1 MNRLRTIIADDE
13 RPSRSFLASVLRQHE
28 DVQLIGEA
36 SNGLEAIELI
46 ENLSPDL
53 ALLDLQMPEVDGLE
67 IARRVGRRASPL
79 IAFVTAY
86 EEYAIRAFEINV
98 IDYLLKPVESK
109 RLRQTIDRAQAQIDL
124 NGHQTESPLP
134 TEMGVFG
141 NEFGFQRRL
150 ERIPIRRRDDIILLP
165 VREIASIV
173 AEGELL
179 KLTTVN
185 RQKFTIN
192 HRLKDLESRLDPHR
206 FIRLSRG
213 SIANIDQIR
222 SISPMPGGT
231 YIAVLGTGEELP
243 ISRLQGRILR
253 DTVLKL

>member
-13 RPSRSFLASVLRQHE
+13 RPSRSFLASMLRQHE
-28 DVQLIGEA
+28 DIQLIGEA
-36 SNGLEAIELI
+36 SNGPEAIELI
-46 ENLSPDL
+46 DTLSPDL

-67 IARRVGRRASPL
+67 IARRVGRRPSPL

-98 IDYLLKPVESK
+98 IDYLLKPVESN
-109 RLRQTIDRAQAQIDL
+109 RLRQTIDRAYAQIDF
-124 NGHQTESPLP
+124 NGHQTESSPP
-134 TEMGVFG
+134 AETGVLSS
-141 NEFGFQRRL
+141 ESCFQRRL
-150 ERIPIRRRDDIILLP
+150 DRIPIRRRDDIILLP
-165 VREIASIV
+165 VKEIASIV

-192 HRLKDLESRLDPHR
+192 HRLKDLESRLDPQR
-206 FIRLSRG
+206 FIRLGRG

-231 YIAVLGTGEELP
+231 YIAVLGTGEELQ
-243 ISRLQGRILR
+243 ISRQQGRTLR
-253 DTVLKL
+253 DTLLKI